1 MSNMSGSK
9 ALLEGLWN
17 EGARVVFGLPGGAIM
32 PVYDAFLDSEIRHIL
47 ARHEQSAAHMADGY
61 ARASGKPGI
70 CMATSGPG
78 ATNLVTGIATAF
90 ADSSP
95 IIAITGQVAT
105 PTIGKDAFQECDT
118 VGIVT
123 PITKYAFQ
131 PMQSQEIPAIVKKAF
146 KIASTGR
153 PGPVLI
159 DLPRDVQI
167 NVANMSFP
175 KKVDIRGYNPH
186 ITPHPV
192 QTKKAADLLMNSNKP
207 MIWSGGGIII
217 SNAAPQLREIAELLM
232 APVVTSLIGKGG
244 FPENHPLS
252 LGPIGMHG
260 RPEANKAIC
269 EADCI
274 LAVGVRFSD
283 RSTGRFDE
291 FAKDAHIIHID
302 IDPAELGKNKK
313 VELPIVADVGIAL
326 KSLIA
331 SLKRKIVKRD
341 KTLWSK
347 RLQEIKSQIREG
359 DFGSSN
365 ELYQP
370 KIVQKMRELLPS
382 NGILTTE
389 VGKNQMWGEL
399 YYQAIEPRT
408 WITSTGLGTMGF
420 GFPAAIGAKVA
431 KPEVPVVDLAGD
443 GSFRMTENSLSTCI
457 EEDIPVTVVI
467 LNNSTLGMVEQWQ
480 RLFYN
485 GRYSGVK
492 LGNTPDFVKLVEAY
506 GAQGLRA
513 QSIKEFEKA
522 FKEAINSEV
531 TTVID
536 CPVAPEEDVFPFV
549 APGRGLN
556 EVLFNSEDKN

>member
-32 PVYDAFLDSEIRHIL
+32 PVYDAFLDSELRHIL

-167 NVANMSFP
+167 NVDNMSFP

-192 QTKKAADLLMNSNKP
+192 QIKKAADLLMNSNKP

-556 EVLFNSEDKN
+556 EVIFNSEDKN